1 MVKKKERLFLI
12 AILITVSLFFIIEKR
27 FLPGITSRLSPYKSF
42 ELLGNVV
49 GLIKRNYVEE
59 VNPEKTMKGALKG
72 LTDSLDILSSYLDKE
87 NAEKYSKQKNA
98 ALKDTGIIISQKLGS
113 LPLVIGVI
121 ENSPAEKQ
129 GIEIG
134 DTLSALDNRST
145 STMSLAEIKLHLKDI
160 DDRPV
165 KLRILRGFRTSEVS
179 IERKLLFDKPFSFS
193 EVKKTSG
200 ILKINYLYPPCVE
213 MIQKDLLST
222 LKSSKKALVLDLR
235 NCHEGGLDEA
245 LKLIN
250 LFLKADNVGTIE
262 KKQGEGIIL
271 SSLEDAFL
279 GKLPLAIW
287 VNQATIGAAEVVAAV
302 LQEIRQAK
310 IIGIHTIGL
319 AAKQELFPLE
329 DGSALLLTTGI
340 FRLRSGKK
348 LWEKGVKPDIQ
359 LDLDNQSN
367 SSYLKKTLDILPRM

>member
-98 ALKDTGIIISQKLGS
+98 TLKDTGIIISQKLGS

-145 STMSLAEIKLHLKDI
+145 STMSLAEVKLHLKDV

-165 KLRILRGFRTSEVS
+165 KLRILRGFGTREVN
-179 IERKLLFDKPFSFS
+179 IERRLLFDRPFSFS
-193 EVKKTSG
+193 EVKKASG

-213 MIQKDLLST
+213 MIQKDLLLT
-222 LKSSKKALVLDLR
+222 LKSSRKALILDLR
-235 NCHEGGLDEA
+235 NCHEGGIDEA

-250 LFLKADNVGTIE
+250 LFLKTDNVGTIE
-262 KKQGEGIIL
+262 KKQGEKIIL

-279 GKLPLAIW
+279 EKLPLAIW

-340 FRLRSGKK
+340 FRLKSGKK
-348 LWEKGVKPDIQ
+348 LWEKGVKPDFQ
-359 LDLDNQSN
+359 LDLDNQSH

>member
-1 MVKKKERLFLI
+1 MVKKKEKLFLI

-42 ELLGNVV
+42 ELLGNVI
-49 GLIKRNYVEE
+49 GLVKKNYVEE
-59 VNPEKTMKGALKG
+59 VNPGKTMKGALKG

-98 ALKDTGIIISQKLGS
+98 ALKDTGIIISQKLGT

-145 STMSLAEIKLHLKDI
+145 SMMSPAEVKLYLKDI
-160 DDRPV
+160 DDKPV
-165 KLRILRGFRTSEVS
+165 KLRILRGFGIREVS
-179 IERKLLFDKPFSFS
+179 IERKLLFDRPFSFS

-200 ILKINYLYPPCVE
+200 ILKINYLYHPCVE
-213 MIQKDLLST
+213 MIQKDLPST
-222 LKSSKKALVLDLR
+222 LKSSKKALILDLR
-235 NCHEGGLDEA
+235 NCHEGGIDEA

-302 LQEIRQAK
+302 LQEIRQTK

-359 LDLDNQSN
+359 LDLDNQSH
-367 SSYLKKTLDILPRM
+367 SSYLKKTLDILPHM